1 MTMVVSHWSA
11 NVAVLTVYVLVA
23 VTHLIGVRGEALD
36 AKWQG
41 RSLPPGRLAEAAS
54 FQFGLLISL
63 LALVSPIGYWSYRF
77 IWVRNMQDVMLAFG
91 ASALIVLGA
100 PWLPL
105 KRGLGLGRR
114 GSAGEVAPRS
124 ADARGWRPGWQAGP
138 VLATVV
144 FSVLWWVWHLTGP
157 FDAAL
162 RSPALYA
169 AEVVTY
175 LGVGIW
181 FWLQLIGSRPLSPA
195 MTPLNRIALV
205 LAAAASSTVLGLIRV
220 YSGGLTYPAYSNP
233 HHAVFSVVTDQQVG
247 GGILWVI
254 PLVPFTIVAI
264 ALAVGW
270 LQQDE
275 SAADTG
281 ALDRLLRQRSAWPSR
296 PG

>member
-41 RSLPPGRLAEAAS
+41 RSLPPGRLVEAAS
-54 FQFGLLISL
+54 FQFGLLIAL

-91 ASALIVLGA
+91 APAFIVLGA

-105 KRGLGLGRR
+105 RRGLGLGRR
-114 GSAGEVAPRS
+114 GSAGEGAPGS
-124 ADARGWRPGWQAGP
+124 PAAGGWRPGWQAGP
-138 VLATVV
+138 ILATVV
-144 FSVLWWVWHLTGP
+144 FSVVWWVWHLTGP

-169 AEVVTY
+169 VEVVTY

-205 LAAAASSTVLGLIRV
+205 VAAAASSTVLGLIRV
-220 YSGGLTYPAYSNP
+220 YSAGLTYPAYNNP
-233 HHAVFSVVTDQQVG
+233 HHAIFSVVTDQQVG
-247 GGILWVI
+247 GGVLWVI
-254 PLVPFTIVAI
+254 PLVPFTIAAI
-264 ALAVGW
+264 ALAIGW

-275 SAADTG
+275 SASDTS

-296 PG
+296 PS

>member
-1 MTMVVSHWSA
+1 MIMVVSHWSA

-23 VTHLIGVRGEALD
+23 VTHLIGVRGEAID

-41 RSLPPGRLAEAAS
+41 RSLPPGRLVEAAV
-54 FQFGLLISL
+54 FQFGLLIAL

-77 IWVRNMQDVMLAFG
+77 IWVRNTQDVMLAF
-91 ASALIVLGA
+91 AAPAFIVLGA

-105 KRGLGLGRR
+105 SRGLGLRRR
-114 GSAGEVAPRS
+114 GSPGEGAPGTAAG
-124 ADARGWRPGWQAGP
+124 GWLPGWQAGP
-138 VLATVV
+138 ILAAAV
-144 FSVLWWVWHLTGP
+144 FSVVWWVWHLTGP

-195 MTPLNRIALV
+195 MSPLNRIALV
-205 LAAAASSTVLGLIRV
+205 IAAAASSTVLGLIRV
-220 YSGGLTYPAYSNP
+220 YSGGLTYPAYRNP
-233 HHAVFSVVTDQQVG
+233 HHSVFSVVTDQQVG

-275 SAADTG
+275 SASDTS